1 MRIYDQLLGL
11 PSGRASLTDRLDEAA
26 GQLRVELAAQQEAD
40 AELEALRTAATRVLE
55 LVPDNVNGS
64 SSLAASMSAVVE
76 LLEDRIDATATNNVY
91 WVSHFVLVTAMSHFL
106 ELKSELVL
114 LGSRRNADLTEVEVD
129 ALWTQVHMASNSL
142 ASYVPSSVAHI
153 TPNGAVE

>member
-1 MRIYDQLLGL
+1 MRICDQLLGL

-114 LGSRRNADLTEVEVD
+114 LGSRRNADLTEVEAD
-129 ALWTQVHMASNSL
+129 ALRTQVHTASNSL
-142 ASYVPSSVAHI
+142 ASYVPSSVAHN
-153 TPNGAVE
+153 TPDGAVE

>member
-1 MRIYDQLLGL
+1 MSICDQLLGL

-114 LGSRRNADLTEVEVD
+114 LGSRRNADLTEVEAD

-142 ASYVPSSVAHI
+142 ASYVPSSVAHS

>member
-1 MRIYDQLLGL
+1 MRICDQLLGL

-40 AELEALRTAATRVLE
+40 AELEALRTVATRVLE

-114 LGSRRNADLTEVEVD
+114 LGSRRNADLTEVEAD

-142 ASYVPSSVAHI
+142 ASYVPSSVAHS

>member
-1 MRIYDQLLGL
+1 MRICDQLLGL

-142 ASYVPSSVAHI
+142 ASYVPSSVAHS